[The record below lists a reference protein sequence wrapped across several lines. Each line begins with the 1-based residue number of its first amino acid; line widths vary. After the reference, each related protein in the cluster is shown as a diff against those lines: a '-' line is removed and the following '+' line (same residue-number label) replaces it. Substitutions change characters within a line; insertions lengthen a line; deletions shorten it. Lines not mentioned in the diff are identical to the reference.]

1 MEQMG
6 ARLKSGSVL
15 QLNMRCIQF
24 SFPVLPPQNWE
35 GIITESAR
43 NNEAMSRFHSCSH
56 GWSLDQ
62 VTVRWQPMSPR
73 PRHRAEGLGTV
84 CSQQLGTTLGQNTWE
99 EGWLQLVDRE
109 QIRREMDSVPAC
121 VFVLRPFACLLKSS
135 NPSVATG
142 GSNAENYC
150 WWQTP
155 RTNLNQTE

>member
-1 MEQMG
+1 MERMG

-15 QLNMRCIQF
+15 QLNVRCIQF

-35 GIITESAR
+35 GIITESLQGVTKRWDAFTAAVTAGPLTR
-43 NNEAMSRFHSCSH
+43 SLFGDSRCPQ
-56 GWSLDQ
+56 GP
-62 VTVRWQPMSPR
+62 VTERRVRAQ
-73 PRHRAEGLGTV
+73 

-109 QIRREMDSVPAC
+109 QIRREMDSLPAC